1 MEDSLSTR
9 RGFFRA
15 MVHASWK
22 IGVAGL
28 LLIVAARPA
37 AAETARA
44 SAQVLIIV
52 PERPAPQARL
62 LDPQADPQ
70 AIAQSLVPPATAE
83 VVREGDQT
91 VIRYTRVS
99 F

>member
-1 MEDSLSTR
+1 MEESLSPR

-15 MVHASWK
+15 MHHTGRI
-22 IGVAGL
+22 IGAATL
-28 LLIVAARPA
+28 LLIAGARTA

-52 PERPAPQARL
+52 PDRTPPQTRFD
-62 LDPQADPQ
+62 DPEADPQ
-70 AIAQSLVPPATAE
+70 VVAESLVPPAAAE

-91 VIRYTRVS
+91 VIRYTRIT